1 MLNALVIQISK
12 FNGKFLFL
20 NYVLQKTLG
29 EKTSKIIEERYTFYA
44 IIGRPHANLCRMD
57 SVA

>member
-44 IIGRPHANLCRMD
+44 IKGRPHANACRMD
-57 SVA
+57 TVA